1 MKKKKITVNKILS
14 YCILVIILVI
24 VFGTFIYFVGNLF
37 KDENSS
43 EKKDEQPIL
52 LNADSFEIYK
62 KLGKIRT
69 ASKDGIPIV
78 ISVYFPFEK
87 ADTEF
92 YEEISV
98 KNESIK
104 SVISSYFPEYSLE
117 ELKRNGENVVKAD
130 LLKNINEK
138 LVLNKIDEIYF
149 EEYIFFN

>member
-62 KLGKIRT
+62 KIGRIRT
-69 ASKDGIPIV
+69 STKDEIPIV
-78 ISVYFPFEK
+78 ISVYFPFPK
-87 ADTEF
+87 ADREF

-98 KNESIK
+98 KNQSLK
-104 SVISSYFPEYSLE
+104 AVISSYFLDYTKE
-117 ELKRNGENVVKAD
+117 ELERKGEISIKSD
-130 LLKNINEK
+130 ILSLLNEK
-138 LVLNKIDEIYF
+138 LVLNKIPELYF
-149 EEYIFFN
+149 EEYLFF

>member
-62 KLGKIRT
+62 KIGRIRT
-69 ASKDGIPIV
+69 STKDEIPIV
-78 ISVYFPFEK
+78 ISVYFPFPKE
-87 ADTEF
+87 DREF

-98 KNESIK
+98 KNQSLK
-104 SVISSYFPEYSLE
+104 AVISSYFLDYTKE
-117 ELKRNGENVVKAD
+117 ELERKGEISIKRD
-130 LLKNINEK
+130 ILFLINEK
-138 LVLNKIDEIYF
+138 LVLNKIPELYF
-149 EEYIFFN
+149 EEYLFF

>member
-62 KLGKIRT
+62 KIGRIRT
-69 ASKDGIPIV
+69 STKDEIPIV
-78 ISVYFPFEK
+78 ISVYFPFPKE
-87 ADTEF
+87 DREF

-98 KNESIK
+98 KNQSLK
-104 SVISSYFPEYSLE
+104 AVISSYFLNYTKE
-117 ELKRNGENVVKAD
+117 ELEKKGEISIKRD
-130 LLKNINEK
+130 ILSLLNEK
-138 LVLNKIDEIYF
+138 LVLNKIPELYF
-149 EEYIFFN
+149 EEYLFF

>member
-62 KLGKIRT
+62 KIGRIRT
-69 ASKDGIPIV
+69 STKDEIPIV
-78 ISVYFPFEK
+78 ISVYFPFSK
-87 ADTEF
+87 ADREF

-98 KNESIK
+98 KNQSLK
-104 SVISSYFPEYSLE
+104 AVISSFFLDYTKE
-117 ELKRNGENVVKAD
+117 ELERKGEISIKRD
-130 LLKNINEK
+130 ILSLLNEK
-138 LVLNKIDEIYF
+138 LVLNKIPELYF
-149 EEYIFFN
+149 EEYLFF

>member
-62 KLGKIRT
+62 KIGRIRT
-69 ASKDGIPIV
+69 STKDEIPIV
-78 ISVYFPFEK
+78 ISVYFPFPKE
-87 ADTEF
+87 DREF

-98 KNESIK
+98 KNQSLK
-104 SVISSYFPEYSLE
+104 AVISSYFLDYTKE
-117 ELKRNGENVVKAD
+117 ELERKGEISIKRD
-130 LLKNINEK
+130 ILSLLNEM
-138 LVLNKIDEIYF
+138 LVLNKIPELYF
-149 EEYIFFN
+149 EVYLFF

>member
-37 KDENSS
+37 KEENSS

-62 KLGKIRT
+62 KIGRIRT
-69 ASKDGIPIV
+69 STKDEIPIV
-78 ISVYFPFEK
+78 ISVYFPFPKE
-87 ADTEF
+87 DREF

-98 KNESIK
+98 KNQSLK
-104 SVISSYFPEYSLE
+104 AVISSYFLDYTKE
-117 ELKRNGENVVKAD
+117 ELERKGEIPIKSD
-130 LLKNINEK
+130 ILSLLNEK
-138 LVLNKIDEIYF
+138 LVLNKIPELYF
-149 EEYIFFN
+149 EEYLFF